1 MGIFKRSNKH
11 SLRDVCVELYGE
23 EFGEKYDILAS
34 GGTIGGFEETVEF
47 LQKVDAAK
55 RTMSG
60 ATGDIG
66 KEQRK

>member
-1 MGIFKRSNKH
+1 MSIFKRSNKH
-11 SLRDVCVELYGE
+11 SLRDTCVELYGE

-55 RTMSG
+55 RTMSTSVG
-60 ATGDIG
+60 NTG
-66 KEQRK
+66 KERRK